1 MTKTQSETQNDML
14 IGIHDAIVDD
24 PFFQGE
30 SILRHEIVE
39 ILAAVLD
46 AQYDRRCNDD
56 EKQHT
61 D

>member
-1 MTKTQSETQNDML
+1 MTSETQNNML
-14 IGIHDAIVDD
+14 IGIHNAIVDD
-24 PFFQGE
+24 PFLQGE
-30 SILRHEIVE
+30 SILRYEIVE

-46 AQYDRRCNDD
+46 PQYDRRSNDD

>member
-1 MTKTQSETQNDML
+1 MSKTESETQNDML
-14 IGIHDAIVDD
+14 ISIHDAIVDD
-24 PFFQGE
+24 PFFRGD
-30 SILRHEIVE
+30 SFLRHDIVE

>member
-1 MTKTQSETQNDML
+1 MSKTESVTQSDML
-14 IGIHDAIVDD
+14 ISIHNVAVDD
-24 PFFQGE
+24 PFFQGK

-46 AQYDRRCNDD
+46 AQYDRRCTDD